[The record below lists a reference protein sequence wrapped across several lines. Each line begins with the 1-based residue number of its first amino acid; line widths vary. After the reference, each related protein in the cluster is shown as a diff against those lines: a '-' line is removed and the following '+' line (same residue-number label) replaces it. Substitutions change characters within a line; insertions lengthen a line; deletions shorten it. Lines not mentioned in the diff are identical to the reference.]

1 MSDDLDSGSFNKNYW
16 ILKETADWLSG
27 QKEPDIDQLVPKVE
41 TAMKAYSICKDRLDK
56 VQATLGRYFPKDG
69 SAREQSPPTNG
80 NGDGKDRNPNR
91 TDSPPE
97 GDGDDTAF

>member
-1 MSDDLDSGSFNKNYW
+1 MSNDLDSSSFNKNYR

-69 SAREQSPPTNG
+69 SAGEQAPPLNG
-80 NGDGKDRNPNR
+80 NGDGKARNPNR
-91 TDSPPE
+91 TDSPPSS
-97 GDGDDTAF
+97 DGDDTPF